1 MFRFFS
7 EKHWFIWSW
16 LGSFIILSSL
26 WVQVEIDVKI
36 NEWFGVFYDMIQKAL
51 AEPNAVSI
59 EEYFA
64 SLFSFITLAGMY
76 IAVYVAI
83 SFFTAHFLFRWR
95 TAMVEWYHS
104 VYDKARK
111 IEGASQRVQEDT
123 IKFTRIMEGLGTSLI
138 ESIMILIQFIP
149 ILFGLSIGIPIFF
162 FGDWE
167 YGLIVGALIWT
178 IGGTVFL
185 IVLGLILRQV
195 GVEYDLQKQE
205 AAYRKILVIAEDDG
219 SVRPKKIDELFDD
232 VRKIH
237 FLSYIRYLYFNIG
250 RIAYLQANVL
260 SAYVFLAPA
269 IVAGAVTLGVMQ
281 QIIRAFGRVEGS
293 MQYLLKAWPTIIELA
308 SVYKRLREFESKI
321 KQEELIDEIEVVITP
336 GSRLV
341 GRKQNYFTKLAYEE
355 LFLLGMWRKGARFR
369 TRLSKQIFKVGDV
382 LLLGVRDPDEE
393 DVSAKI
399 NLLGLM
405 PIRSREISTL
415 PSRSRFLKALVFFTT
430 SILLAALNIIN
441 VLTAFLICVLGFVGI
456 KILKSNLY
464 RHIEW
469 PIVIMLAAMIP
480 IGQALESTG
489 ITAQIASGVVSFAGD
504 LHVFWILM
512 IILIITML
520 ITDVINLSLIHI

>member
-1 MFRFFS
+1 MFRFFTQ
-7 EKHWFIWSW
+7 KNWYLWSW
-16 LGSFIILSSL
+16 LGSFVILSSL
-26 WVQVEIDVKI
+26 WIQVEIDVKI

-51 AEPNAVSI
+51 AKPNAVSI

-83 SFFTAHFLFRWR
+83 SFFTAHYLFRWR
-95 TAMVEWYHS
+95 TSMVEWYHS

-149 ILFGLSIGIPIFF
+149 ILFGLSVGIPIFF
-162 FGDWE
+162 FGEWE

-185 IVLGLILRQV
+185 IVLGLILRLV

-219 SVRPKKIDELFDD
+219 NVRPKKIEELFDD

-237 FLSYIRYLYFNIG
+237 FLSYLRYLYFNIG

-269 IVAGAVTLGVMQ
+269 IVAGVVTLGVMQ

-308 SVYKRLREFESKI
+308 SVYKRLREFENKI
-321 KQEELIDEIEVVITP
+321 EHEELIDE
-336 GSRLV
+336 
-341 GRKQNYFTKLAYEE
+341 
-355 LFLLGMWRKGARFR
+355 
-369 TRLSKQIFKVGDV
+369 
-382 LLLGVRDPDEE
+382 
-393 DVSAKI
+393 
-399 NLLGLM
+399 
-405 PIRSREISTL
+405 
-415 PSRSRFLKALVFFTT
+415 KA
-430 SILLAALNIIN
+430 
-441 VLTAFLICVLGFVGI
+441 
-456 KILKSNLY
+456 
-464 RHIEW
+464 
-469 PIVIMLAAMIP
+469 
-480 IGQALESTG
+480 
-489 ITAQIASGVVSFAGD
+489 
-504 LHVFWILM
+504 
-512 IILIITML
+512 
-520 ITDVINLSLIHI
+520 

>member
-1 MFRFFS
+1 MFKFFTN
-7 EKHWFIWSW
+7 KKWFFWAWI
-16 LGSFIILSSL
+16 GSFIILSSL
-26 WVQVEIDVKI
+26 WVQVVIDVKI

-138 ESIMILIQFIP
+138 ESIMILIQFTP

-162 FGDWE
+162 FGEWE

-185 IVLGLILRQV
+185 IVLGLILGLV

-205 AAYRKILVIAEDDG
+205 AAYRKILVIAEDNET
-219 SVRPKKIDELFDD
+219 VRPKRIDELFDD

-237 FLSYIRYLYFNIG
+237 YLSYLRYLYFNIG

-269 IVAGAVTLGVMQ
+269 IVAGVVTLGVMQ

-308 SVYKRLREFESKI
+308 SVYKRLREFE
-321 KQEELIDEIEVVITP
+321 D
-336 GSRLV
+336 
-341 GRKQNYFTKLAYEE
+341 KL
-355 LFLLGMWRKGARFR
+355 K
-369 TRLSKQIFKVGDV
+369 SSQ
-382 LLLGVRDPDEE
+382 E
-393 DVSAKI
+393 DV
-399 NLLGLM
+399 
-405 PIRSREISTL
+405 T
-415 PSRSRFLKALVFFTT
+415 
-430 SILLAALNIIN
+430 
-441 VLTAFLICVLGFVGI
+441 
-456 KILKSNLY
+456 
-464 RHIEW
+464 IE
-469 PIVIMLAAMIP
+469 
-480 IGQALESTG
+480 SK
-489 ITAQIASGVVSFAGD
+489 
-504 LHVFWILM
+504 
-512 IILIITML
+512 
-520 ITDVINLSLIHI
+520 

>member
-1 MFRFFS
+1 MFKFFTD
-7 EKHWFIWSW
+7 KKWFLWAWI
-16 LGSFIILSSL
+16 GSFIILSSL

-51 AEPNAVSI
+51 AEPNVVTI

-149 ILFGLSIGIPIFF
+149 ILFGLSFGIPIFF
-162 FGDWE
+162 FGEWE

-185 IVLGLILRQV
+185 IVLGLILRLV

-205 AAYRKILVIAEDDG
+205 AAYRKILVIAEDDVT
-219 SVRPKKIDELFDD
+219 VRPKRIDELFDD

-237 FLSYIRYLYFNIG
+237 FLSYLRYLYFNIG

-269 IVAGAVTLGVMQ
+269 IVAGVVTLGVMQ

-308 SVYKRLREFESKI
+308 SVYKRLREFEDK
-321 KQEELIDEIEVVITP
+321 
-336 GSRLV
+336 
-341 GRKQNYFTKLAYEE
+341 
-355 LFLLGMWRKGARFR
+355 
-369 TRLSKQIFKVGDV
+369 
-382 LLLGVRDPDEE
+382 
-393 DVSAKI
+393 
-399 NLLGLM
+399 
-405 PIRSREISTL
+405 
-415 PSRSRFLKALVFFTT
+415 
-430 SILLAALNIIN
+430 
-441 VLTAFLICVLGFVGI
+441 
-456 KILKSNLY
+456 LKSSEENEA
-464 RHIEW
+464 IE
-469 PIVIMLAAMIP
+469 
-480 IGQALESTG
+480 SK
-489 ITAQIASGVVSFAGD
+489 
-504 LHVFWILM
+504 
-512 IILIITML
+512 
-520 ITDVINLSLIHI
+520 

>member
-1 MFRFFS
+1 MFRFFT
-7 EKHWFIWSW
+7 EKNWFYWSW
-16 LGSFIILSSL
+16 IGSFIILSSL

-64 SLFSFITLAGMY
+64 SLFSFISLAAMY

-83 SFFTAHFLFRWR
+83 SFFTAHYLFRWR
-95 TAMVEWYHS
+95 TSMVEWYHS

-149 ILFGLSIGIPIFF
+149 ILFGLSVGIPIFF
-162 FGDWE
+162 FGEWE

-185 IVLGLILRQV
+185 IVLGLILRLV
-195 GVEYDLQKQE
+195 GIEYDLQKQE

-219 SVRPKKIDELFDD
+219 NVRPKTIDELFDD

-237 FLSYIRYLYFNIG
+237 FLSYLRYLYFNIG

-269 IVAGAVTLGVMQ
+269 IVAGVVTLGVMQ

-321 KQEELIDEIEVVITP
+321 NQEDLVDE
-336 GSRLV
+336 
-341 GRKQNYFTKLAYEE
+341 
-355 LFLLGMWRKGARFR
+355 
-369 TRLSKQIFKVGDV
+369 
-382 LLLGVRDPDEE
+382 
-393 DVSAKI
+393 KI
-399 NLLGLM
+399 
-405 PIRSREISTL
+405 
-415 PSRSRFLKALVFFTT
+415 
-430 SILLAALNIIN
+430 
-441 VLTAFLICVLGFVGI
+441 
-456 KILKSNLY
+456 
-464 RHIEW
+464 
-469 PIVIMLAAMIP
+469 
-480 IGQALESTG
+480 
-489 ITAQIASGVVSFAGD
+489 
-504 LHVFWILM
+504 
-512 IILIITML
+512 
-520 ITDVINLSLIHI
+520 

>member
-1 MFRFFS
+1 MFRFFT
-7 EKHWFIWSW
+7 EKNWFIWSW
-16 LGSFIILSSL
+16 IGSFIILSSL

-64 SLFSFITLAGMY
+64 SLFSFITLAAMY

-83 SFFTAHFLFRWR
+83 SFFTAHYLFRWR
-95 TAMVEWYHS
+95 TSMVEWYHS

-149 ILFGLSIGIPIFF
+149 ILFGLSVGIPIFF
-162 FGDWE
+162 FGEWE

-178 IGGTVFL
+178 IGGTIFL
-185 IVLGLILRQV
+185 IILGLILRLV
-195 GVEYDLQKQE
+195 GIEYDLQKQE

-219 SVRPKKIDELFDD
+219 SVRPKTIDELFDD

-237 FLSYIRYLYFNIG
+237 FLSYLRYLYFNIG

-269 IVAGAVTLGVMQ
+269 IVAGVVTLGVMQ

-308 SVYKRLREFESKI
+308 SVYKRLREFETKI
-321 KQEELIDEIEVVITP
+321 KHEDLIDE
-336 GSRLV
+336 
-341 GRKQNYFTKLAYEE
+341 
-355 LFLLGMWRKGARFR
+355 
-369 TRLSKQIFKVGDV
+369 
-382 LLLGVRDPDEE
+382 
-393 DVSAKI
+393 
-399 NLLGLM
+399 
-405 PIRSREISTL
+405 
-415 PSRSRFLKALVFFTT
+415 KA
-430 SILLAALNIIN
+430 
-441 VLTAFLICVLGFVGI
+441 
-456 KILKSNLY
+456 
-464 RHIEW
+464 
-469 PIVIMLAAMIP
+469 
-480 IGQALESTG
+480 
-489 ITAQIASGVVSFAGD
+489 
-504 LHVFWILM
+504 
-512 IILIITML
+512 
-520 ITDVINLSLIHI
+520 